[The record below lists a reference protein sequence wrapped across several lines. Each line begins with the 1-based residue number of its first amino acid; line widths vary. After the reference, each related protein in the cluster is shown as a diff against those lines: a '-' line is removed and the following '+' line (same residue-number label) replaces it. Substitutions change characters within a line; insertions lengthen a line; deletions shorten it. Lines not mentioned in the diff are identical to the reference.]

1 MEENPLLF
9 ILEWLTAKS
18 GGDFRDYF
26 TSLHFKDKEIE
37 S

>member
-9 ILEWLTAKS
+9 ILEEWLTAKS
-18 GGDFRDYF
+18 GGDFEGIS
-26 TSLHFKDKEIE
+26 SLHFKDKGE